1 MKIKAPLL
9 ILFFCLSICNLLA
22 QQIGITGKILESSSN
37 SPIEFANIT
46 LMAPDSAFIR
56 GTNSDNN
63 GEFILKGVPDG
74 NYLLSVGYIGYTT
87 HYINLTKSTDIHDIE
102 SILLEPSS
110 VLLND
115 VIVTAQSVIN
125 KSDRKL
131 ITPSTAQVKA
141 STNGMDLL
149 RKLQLPRLTID
160 FMSNSVSLPGNGEL
174 QLRINGVQVTNAEI
188 MAIRPEDVIRV
199 EYHDQPGVRYGNA
212 EIVIDYIVRRKESGG
227 NINANGMNAIGKS
240 VFSDNFFSA
249 RANHKKSE
257 FSTNVSTMNR
267 NFKWV
272 RSNDEIFQFPDQQI
286 QRIEEGLPAKYIENN
301 IKTTFNY
308 SIVENDKYFFNVR
321 FRYDYL
327 DQPNSYTDRRGII
340 TTSSN
345 STKLNVYDRTSQKQ
359 NIPALDVY
367 YQRNLK
373 NKQLV
378 IFNVVG
384 TYITSNNRRIYQE
397 LQNETPQTDI
407 LSDIS
412 GDKYSLISEGI
423 YEKTYS
429 SGKLTA
435 GLKHTQ
441 VYTNNKYK
449 GNTETETNMNL
460 AETFGYAEYRLS
472 KGKINY
478 TFNIGMMR
486 TYYRQENS
494 TSEKYTFRPS
504 ISTSY
509 NINDYTFIRGRAYV
523 WGGNPSLS
531 DLNKVEQVIDSFQI
545 RRGNPDLVSFK
556 DYGGSITFGYNKGI
570 IGLDLHVDYKYL
582 DKPVMES
589 VLFENNKFIRLQ
601 QNQKNYQRLSVET
614 SFKIRPL
621 KDHLTISL
629 TPGINN
635 YKSVGH
641 NYKHL
646 YTNPY
651 VRINIDA
658 MYKNWIMNFWA
669 TTAYNWFYGETM
681 NQGEAFQMISF
692 GYNKPKWSLMA
703 GAMNPIGSD
712 YKTRN
717 ENWSKLITSRS
728 QLIGDNLTPL
738 LFIRGSINI
747 NFGRQFKAG
756 DRRINNT
763 DNDAGIMSG
772 AKK

>member
-1 MKIKAPLL
+1 MKSKSL
-9 ILFFCLSICNLLA
+9 IFVLFIVLSIHSLFS
-22 QQIGITGKILESSSN
+22 QQGNIIGKILESSSN

-46 LMAPDSAFIR
+46 LMTPDSTFMKGI
-56 GTNSDNN
+56 NSDNN
-63 GEFILKGVPDG
+63 GQFILKNVQNG
-74 NYLLSVGYIGYTT
+74 NYLLSVGYIGYKT
-87 HYINLTKSTDIHDIE
+87 YYLNLSKSTDTHDVG

-110 VLLND
+110 ILLND

-141 STNGMDLL
+141 STNGIDLL
-149 RKLQLPRLTID
+149 RKLQLPRLTVD

-174 QLRINGVQVTNAEI
+174 QLRINGVQVTNTEI

-240 VFSDNFFSA
+240 VFSDNFFSG

-257 FSTNVSTMNR
+257 FSTNISTLNR

-272 RSNDEIFQFPDQQI
+272 RSNNEIFQFPDQQI
-286 QRIEEGLPAKYIENN
+286 QRIEKGLPTKYIENN

-308 SIVENDKYFFNVR
+308 SIVENDKYFFNAR
-321 FRYDYL
+321 FRYNYQN
-327 DQPNSYTDRRGII
+327 QPNSYTDRRGTI
-340 TTSSN
+340 TTTSN
-345 STKLNVYDRTSQKQ
+345 STKLNIYDRTSQKQ
-359 NIPALDVY
+359 NIPALDLY

-378 IFNVVG
+378 ILNIVG

-397 LQNETPQTDI
+397 LQNEIPQTDI

-412 GDKYSLISEGI
+412 GKKYSLIMEGI
-423 YEKTYS
+423 YEKGYS
-429 SGKLTA
+429 TGKLTT
-435 GLKHTQ
+435 GLKHSQ
-441 VYTNNKYK
+441 VYTHNKYR
-449 GNTETETNMNL
+449 GNTETEINMNQ
-460 AETFGYAEYRLS
+460 AETFGYAEYKLN

-478 TFNIGMMR
+478 TFNISMMR
-486 TYYRQENS
+486 TYYRQEDS
-494 TSEKYTFRPS
+494 KSEKYTFRPS

-509 NINDYTFIRGRAYV
+509 NINDYTFIRGRAYI
-523 WGGNPSLS
+523 WGSNPSLG

-545 RRGNPDLVSFK
+545 KRGNPDLVSFN
-556 DYGGSITFGYNKGI
+556 DYGGNITFGYNKGV
-570 IGLDLHVDYKYL
+570 IGLDFHADYKYL

-589 VLFENNKFIRLQ
+589 ILFENNKFIRMQ
-601 QNQKNYQRLSVET
+601 ENQKSHQRLSIET
-614 SFKIRPL
+614 SIKIRPL
-621 KDHLTISL
+621 KEHLTISI

-641 NYKHL
+641 TYKHL

-658 MYKNWIMNFWA
+658 MYKNWVMNFWA
-669 TTAYNWFYGETM
+669 TTAYDWFYGESM

-717 ENWSKLITSRS
+717 ENWSRLVSSRS

-738 LFIRGSINI
+738 FFIRGSISI
-747 NFGRQFKAG
+747 NFGRQFKTG
-756 DRRINNT
+756 NRRINNT

>member
-1 MKIKAPLL
+1 MKSKSL
-9 ILFFCLSICNLLA
+9 IFVLFIVLSIHSLFS
-22 QQIGITGKILESSSN
+22 QQGNIIGKILESSSN

-46 LMAPDSAFIR
+46 LMTPDSTFMKGI
-56 GTNSDNN
+56 NSDNN
-63 GEFILKGVPDG
+63 GQFILKNVQNG
-74 NYLLSVGYIGYTT
+74 NYLLSVGYIGYKT
-87 HYINLTKSTDIHDIE
+87 YYLNLSKSTDTHDVG

-110 VLLND
+110 ILLND

-141 STNGMDLL
+141 STNGIDLL
-149 RKLQLPRLTID
+149 RKLQLPRLTVD

-174 QLRINGVQVTNAEI
+174 QLRINGVQVTNTEI

-240 VFSDNFFSA
+240 VFSDNFFSG

-257 FSTNVSTMNR
+257 FSTNISTLNR

-272 RSNDEIFQFPDQQI
+272 RSNNEIFQFPDQQI
-286 QRIEEGLPAKYIENN
+286 QRIEKGLPAKYIENN

-308 SIVENDKYFFNVR
+308 SIVENDKYFFNAR
-321 FRYDYL
+321 FRYNYQN
-327 DQPNSYTDRRGII
+327 QPNSYTDRRGTI
-340 TTSSN
+340 TTTSN
-345 STKLNVYDRTSQKQ
+345 STKLNIYDRTSQKQ
-359 NIPALDVY
+359 NIPALDLY

-378 IFNVVG
+378 ILNIVG

-397 LQNETPQTDI
+397 LQNEIPQTDI

-412 GDKYSLISEGI
+412 GKKYSLIMEGI
-423 YEKTYS
+423 YEKGYS
-429 SGKLTA
+429 TGKLTT
-435 GLKHTQ
+435 GLKHSQ
-441 VYTNNKYK
+441 VYTHNKYR
-449 GNTETETNMNL
+449 GNTETEINMNQ
-460 AETFGYAEYRLS
+460 AETFGYAEYKLN

-478 TFNIGMMR
+478 TFNISMMR
-486 TYYRQENS
+486 TYYRQEDS
-494 TSEKYTFRPS
+494 KSEKYTFRPS

-509 NINDYTFIRGRAYV
+509 NINDYTFIRGRAYI
-523 WGGNPSLS
+523 WGSNPSLG

-545 RRGNPDLVSFK
+545 KRGNPDLVSFN
-556 DYGGSITFGYNKGI
+556 DYGGNITFGYNKGV
-570 IGLDLHVDYKYL
+570 IGLDFHADYKYL

-589 VLFENNKFIRLQ
+589 ILFENNKFIRMQ
-601 QNQKNYQRLSVET
+601 ENQKSHQRLSIET
-614 SFKIRPL
+614 SIKIRPL
-621 KDHLTISL
+621 KEHLTISI

-641 NYKHL
+641 TYKHL

-658 MYKNWIMNFWA
+658 MYKNWVMNFWA
-669 TTAYNWFYGETM
+669 TTAYDWFYGESM

-717 ENWSKLITSRS
+717 ENWSRLVSSRS

-738 LFIRGSINI
+738 FFIRGSISI
-747 NFGRQFKAG
+747 NFGRQFKTG
-756 DRRINNT
+756 NRRINNT
-763 DNDAGIMSG
+763 DNDAGIMPG